1 VAALAATALG
11 RGSHEVE
18 TEAVGLDE
26 AVLPGLGTWTLPHAP
41 PTVRAERRQFKLTL
55 AAPAPSIGRMRALL
69 VALLLAAAVPAWAQS
84 PLVAELRAWAIRYHE
99 NPQKIDELR
108 AALEEAAQADADLDT
123 LLALSQVSF
132 IYGDVRAKTPE
143 EKLEA
148 YDRGRQIARR
158 AVDLAPR
165 SAAAR
170 FWYGANTGRWGQT
183 KGVMRSL
190 FLLPTVKDSL
200 EAALELDPA
209 FAPAYALG
217 GSIYYEVPSF
227 VGGDLDRSEAMFR
240 RGLEL
245 DPHYTNMRVGLA
257 RTLWKKGRA
266 TDARR
271 EALAVLDEKA
281 PSNPA
286 DWTVKDVPQA
296 KALLEQIR
304 GRS

>member
-1 VAALAATALG
+1 
-11 RGSHEVE
+11 
-18 TEAVGLDE
+18 
-26 AVLPGLGTWTLPHAP
+26 
-41 PTVRAERRQFKLTL
+41 
-55 AAPAPSIGRMRALL
+55 MRALL